1 MTFDIILDF
10 VVIVFL
16 IGTIA
21 YAYSLNKKLTSLYQ
35 SRGDLQTF
43 LDNFTKSLGRAE
55 SSMEKLKTSGEKTF
69 STLQEKLTSGGAIA
83 SDLSFMVER
92 GEGVIHQLEDLIRE
106 GRALQKEASAPPTS
120 EKGKSKK
127 TTREHVLD
135 KEAQEKEEP
144 ELVRALRNVR

>member
-10 VVIVFL
+10 IVIVFL

-43 LDNFTKSLGRAE
+43 LDNFTKSLARAE
-55 SSMEKLKTSGEKTF
+55 ASMEKLKTSGEKTF
-69 STLQEKLTSGGAIA
+69 STLQEKLVSGGAIA

-92 GEGVIHQLEDLIRE
+92 GESVIHQLEDLIRE
-106 GRALQKEASAPPTS
+106 GRALQKEAPSIPAS
-120 EKGKSKK
+120 SKDKSKK
-127 TTREHVLD
+127 TKKEHILD
-135 KEAQEKEEP
+135 KELREKEEP
-144 ELVRALRNVR
+144 ELVRSLRNVR

>member
-10 VVIVFL
+10 IVIVFL

-43 LDNFTKSLGRAE
+43 LDNFTKSLARAE
-55 SSMEKLKTSGEKTF
+55 ASMEKLKTSGEKTF
-69 STLQEKLTSGGAIA
+69 STLQEKLVSGGAIA

-92 GEGVIHQLEDLIRE
+92 GESVIHQLEDLIRE
-106 GRALQKEASAPPTS
+106 GRVLQKEAPSAPPAT
-120 EKGKSKK
+120 KGKSKK
-127 TTREHVLD
+127 ASKEHVLD
-135 KEAQEKEEP
+135 KGLREKEEP
-144 ELVRALRNVR
+144 ELVRSLRNVR